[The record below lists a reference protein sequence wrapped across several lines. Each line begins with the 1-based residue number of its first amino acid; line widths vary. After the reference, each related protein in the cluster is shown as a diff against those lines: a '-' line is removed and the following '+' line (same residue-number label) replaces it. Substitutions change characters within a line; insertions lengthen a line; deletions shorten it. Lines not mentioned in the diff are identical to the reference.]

1 MGKEERLFKL
11 IVLAFVA
18 FAVVGC
24 GASPPPAAIEPA
36 VVVEAPNRSAGLAT
50 DLSVSEVQAL
60 LEEDALTVVD
70 VREPWEY
77 AEGHIPGAVLIP
89 LGELPDRLA
98 EIPEDEAVVTVCRSG
113 NRSSRAQEF
122 LEQQG
127 FASVHNMLGGM
138 LAWEEAEYP
147 IER

>member
-24 GASPPPAAIEPA
+24 GASPPPAGLEQA
-36 VVVEAPNRSAGLAT
+36 VVVEAPNRSVGLAT

-98 EIPEDEAVVTVCRSG
+98 EIPEDEVVVTVCRSG